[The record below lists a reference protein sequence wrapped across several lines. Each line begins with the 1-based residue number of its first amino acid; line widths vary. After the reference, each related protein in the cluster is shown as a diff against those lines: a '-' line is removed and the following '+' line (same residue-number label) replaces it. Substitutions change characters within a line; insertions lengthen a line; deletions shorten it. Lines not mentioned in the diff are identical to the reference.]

1 MLSLKAWRIDDY
13 LTSVSIDLDG
23 VKMEHCLDYRS
34 RKELIQG
41 LISAL
46 EDLDFENDYRVTFGY
61 GDD

>member
-1 MLSLKAWRIDDY
+1 MLSLKAWKIDDY

-23 VKMEHCLDYRS
+23 VKMEHCLDYTS
-34 RKELIQG
+34 RKELIQD

-46 EDLDFENDYRVTFGY
+46 EELDFGNDYRVTFGY

>member
-1 MLSLKAWRIDDY
+1 MLSLKARKIGDD

-23 VKMEHCLDYRS
+23 VKMEHYLDNRS
-34 RKELIQG
+34 RKELIQD

-46 EDLDFENDYRVTFGY
+46 EELDFENDYRVTFGY

>member
-1 MLSLKAWRIDDY
+1 MLSLKARKIGGD
-13 LTSVSIDLDG
+13 LTCVSIDLDG
-23 VKMEHCLDYRS
+23 VKMEHWLDNRS
-34 RKELIQG
+34 RKELIQD